1 MVDGND
7 DKSIKQKLE
16 VLAAEGRI
24 KELQEDMAEIQ
35 KGSLEEA
42 RKLLEINKEQL
53 AIAIKK
59 KEIEQIGLISKQ
71 QSGTATAKEL
81 KDLEDNIV
89 VSEQLRKNAK
99 DTGKIGE
106 NRLKLLEKEDRHNQH
121 IRGNVLGIRKEEER
135 RKVKLEEIRNVVA
148 TTPKADLMYSIKE
161 KALEAAAAFAA
172 KIFVAAIAFDKLSA
186 GINAATNTGGE
197 FNSIMTDGAFSL
209 GRYGVD
215 AEKMGESFVALR
227 SNFADMSNMSKDAQE
242 ELSGFAAKMAVAGI
256 STETTSRFLNTAT
269 KSMGMGVKQVEK
281 YEKELFAFS
290 RANGISMKSI
300 DAGLASVMP
309 RLTAFGKDGPKIFK
323 DLALQAK
330 QMGVEMDKVLNIT
343 EGFTTFEGAAEAAGE
358 LNSMLGGNVI
368 DSLEL
373 LKASSEDPAKAMEM
387 LRDGLNSTGKSF
399 TDLSNSQKRAYAD
412 ALKTDPDTLSRVM
425 NMTSEAAKEAAMNE
439 EKFNDA
445 IAKFVPIGE
454 KMKAIFA
461 KMAPLIGL
469 IGQAIAGLVD
479 FFMWLIEIPVL
490 GWGIL
495 VVGGL
500 VTIVGALTIA
510 AAGLGSA
517 FIVVAGQVYTALGA
531 FGLITAGATTAG
543 TAVAGA
549 GTATL
554 VAGGEMAAGAETA
567 SVGILASIGTLITGM
582 GTFGA
587 FATALLPLL
596 LPLAAVILAI
606 GFAFFLAGAGIAL
619 VLVGIAGV
627 VVALAYL
634 MKTLIDGGAATLSA
648 AVGFAVMGGSLYL
661 LALGLAAVGTMG
673 SIGIGV
679 LLVLTGLILSL
690 GMSFSM
696 IGEGMEKS
704 QIAIK
709 AFSDL
714 EITKLVSIKDNL
726 SLMADQMERLSSA
739 AIAFSLAMA
748 NPALMPIMAIAA
760 ALAPSQTTAAN
771 TINSVS
777 ASSKTGGS
785 TGAPMTA
792 NITIEVP
799 IQIDGKQIDKRIIH
813 KIVQLAVNQN
823 DEMASTVG
831 QATGPMGNI

>member
-99 DTGKIGE
+99 DTAKIGE

-121 IRGNVLGIRKEEER
+121 IRGDVLGIRKEEER
-135 RKVKLEEIRNVVA
+135 RKVKLEEIRNVIA
-148 TTPKADLMYSIKE
+148 NTPKADLIYSIKE

-172 KIFVAAIAFDKLSA
+172 KIFVAAMAFDKLSA

-197 FNSIMTDGAFSL
+197 FNSIMTDGAVSL

-373 LKASSEDPAKAMEM
+373 LKASSEDPAKAMEI

-399 TDLSNSQKRAYAD
+399 IDLSNSQKRAYAD

-454 KMKAIFA
+454 KMKALFA

-469 IGQAIAGLVD
+469 IGQGLAALVD
-479 FFMWLIEIPVL
+479 FFVWLIEIPVVGWVIL
-490 GWGIL
+490 GVGAISLL
-495 VVGGL
+495 VSV
-500 VTIVGALTIA
+500 VGALGLAFFMIA
-510 AAGLGSA
+510 GQIATAAG
-517 FIVVAGQVYTALGA
+517 ALG
-531 FGLITAGATTAG
+531 LITTAG
-543 TAVAGA
+543 TAATVAVA
-549 GTATL
+549 ATGTATL
-554 VAGGEMAAGAETA
+554 VAGGEMAAGAGTA
-567 SVGILASIGTLITGM
+567 SVGILASIGTLIAGM

-606 GFAFFLAGAGIAL
+606 GFAFFLAGTGIAL
-619 VLVGIAGV
+619 VLAGIAGV

-704 QIAIK
+704 QIGIK

-714 EITKLVSIKDNL
+714 EITKLVTIKDKL

-760 ALAPSQTTAAN
+760 AVAPSQTTAAN

-777 ASSKTGGS
+777 ASSKAGGPTS
-785 TGAPMTA
+785 APMTA

-823 DEMASTVG
+823 DEMMSP
-831 QATGPMGNI
+831 TGKTTGLQGIV

>member
-81 KDLEDNIV
+81 KDLEDNIA

-99 DTGKIGE
+99 DTAKIGE
-106 NRLKLLEKEDRHNQH
+106 NRLKLLEKEDRHNEH

-135 RKVKLEEIRNVVA
+135 RKVKLEEIRNVIA

-161 KALEAAAAFAA
+161 KALESAAAFAA

-373 LKASSEDPAKAMEM
+373 LKASSEDPAKAMEI

-399 TDLSNSQKRAYAD
+399 IDLSNSQKRAYAD

-454 KMKAIFA
+454 KMKALFA
-461 KMAPLIGL
+461 QMAPVIER
-469 IGQAIAGLVD
+469 IAWLLGGLVD
-479 FFMWLIEIPVL
+479 FLALLLEFAPISWIVTI
-490 GWGIL
+490 I
-495 VVGGL
+495 GGL
-500 VTIVGALTIA
+500 LTLSGVIQ
-510 AAGLGSA
+510 GLGIA
-517 FIVVAGQVYTALGA
+517 FTFMQGQLALIAGA
-531 FGLITAGATTAG
+531 FGLVTPAAGSA
-543 TAVAGA
+543 AVAVTAA
-549 GTATL
+549 GTATTA
-554 VAGGEMAAGAETA
+554 AGVEMAVGAETA

-606 GFAFFLAGAGIAL
+606 GFAFFLAGTGIAL

-648 AVGFAVMGGSLYL
+648 AIGFAVMGGSLYL

-777 ASSKTGGS
+777 ASSKAGGS